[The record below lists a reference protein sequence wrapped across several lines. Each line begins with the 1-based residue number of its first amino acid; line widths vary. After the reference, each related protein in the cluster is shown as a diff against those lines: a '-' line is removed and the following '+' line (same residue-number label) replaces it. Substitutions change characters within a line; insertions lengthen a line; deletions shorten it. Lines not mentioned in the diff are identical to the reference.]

1 MDMKMLQMMRSAMSN
16 VATNQTDAPPAW
28 RQRADAAMREF
39 ERFALD
45 AGWPYKKG
53 VLDFNADDHPTWQGI
68 DEERGQISIN
78 PAKHD
83 PEAVIHEMAHGMH
96 ERMRRIAPFNERL
109 TDVGSNGEQFAQM
122 IRYVVQRRMKQPW
135 MPDCDDAFVRKFDG
149 EWSRFKAWLEDKYT
163 FIVKTP
169 GVCGGKPRIDGHRI
183 RVQDV
188 ATLFEHQRLTADE
201 ICDRFTS
208 ISLSQVHAALTY
220 YYDHYEEVEQQL
232 RDDERF
238 VEEFKRQHPERVR

>member
-1 MDMKMLQMMRSAMSN
+1 MSN
-16 VATNQTDAPPAW
+16 ITINQTDAPPPW
-28 RQRADAAMREF
+28 RQRADAAVREF
-39 ERFALD
+39 ERFAIE
-45 AGWPYKKG
+45 AGWPYKE
-53 VLDFNADDHPTWQGI
+53 LASMDFDITDHPTWQGI
-68 DEERGQISIN
+68 DEERGRIVIN

-83 PEAVIHEMAHGMH
+83 PEAIIHELAHGMH
-96 ERMRRIAPFNERL
+96 ERLRQLAPFNERL
-109 TDVGSNGEQFAQM
+109 TDAGPHDRNGEQFAQM
-122 IRYVVQRRMKQPW
+122 IRYVVQRRMRQSW
-135 MPDCDDAFVRKFDG
+135 MPDRDDEFIKRFDG

-188 ATLFEHQRLTADE
+188 ATLFEHEKLTPDE

-220 YYDHYEEVEQQL
+220 YYDHYEEVERQL

-238 VEEFKRQHPERVR
+238 VEEFKRQHPEPVR